1 MPFLVVIPYDFY
13 RVSNYRTGRALTKDL
28 ISFIAADF
36 IHYFSCMIATNC
48 VKQLR
53 LLRDL
58 IFVQVIYWAASISRQ
73 KMILA
78 QNSPNSPNSLSCI
91 VDNS

>member
-13 RVSNYRTGRALTKDL
+13 RVSNYCTGRALTKDL

-53 LLRDL
+53 LLRDFSL
-58 IFVQVIYWAASISRQ
+58 VQVIYWAALFRGLNL
-73 KMILA
+73 KW
-78 QNSPNSPNSLSCI
+78 NDSLQD
-91 VDNS
+91 VVTLMLDG